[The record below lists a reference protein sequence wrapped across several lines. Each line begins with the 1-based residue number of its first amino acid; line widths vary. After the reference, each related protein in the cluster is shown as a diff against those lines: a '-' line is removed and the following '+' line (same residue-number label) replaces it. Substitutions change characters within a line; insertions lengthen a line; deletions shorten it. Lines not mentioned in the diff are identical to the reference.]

1 MTSPAALSPSVR
13 AFAARAKRVPFGL
26 HSVHVV
32 DEGPR
37 SDEAVVLL
45 HGFPESS
52 FDFRAVIDGLA
63 PETRVVAAD
72 FLGFGL
78 SDKPFPHSYSLFEQA
93 DVIEVVLRTLG
104 VRKAHLVAHDMGT
117 SVAAELAA
125 RLRLG
130 LLGVE
135 LASLLMTNGSVYI
148 EMAALTPSQKLLR
161 LPGIGSVFA
170 RLASYPVFRAQ
181 ARRIITRPLEDAAL
195 RDMFDLMVHDGG
207 RVVLPSLIGYIAERY
222 RFAERWCGALR
233 ELDVPTRVVWG
244 QRDPVAV
251 AAIGERLLREMP
263 RARIERL
270 DDVGHFT
277 PLEAP
282 EELVRNALSLRRGE
296 A

>member
-1 MTSPAALSPSVR
+1 MALSPSVQ
-13 AFAARAKRVPFGL
+13 AFAARAKRVAFGPYR
-26 HSVHVV
+26 VHVM

-37 SDEAVVLL
+37 DDEAVVLL

-52 FDFRAVIDGLA
+52 FDFHDVLGRLT
-63 PETRVVAAD
+63 PHTRVVAAD

-93 DVIEVVLRTLG
+93 DLLEVVLRTLG
-104 VRKAHLVAHDMGT
+104 VRRAHVVAHDMGT

-125 RLRLG
+125 RRLHG
-130 LLGVE
+130 LLGFE
-135 LASLLMTNGSVYI
+135 LASLLLTNGSVYI

-161 LPGIGSVFA
+161 LPGVGGVFA

-181 ARRIITRPLEDAAL
+181 TRRILGRPVDDAAL
-195 RDMFDLMVHDGG
+195 RDMFELMVHDGG
-207 RVVLPSLIGYIAERY
+207 RRVLPSLIGYIAERY
-222 RFAERWCGALR
+222 RFSERWCGALR

-244 QRDPVAV
+244 QKDPVAV

-263 RARIERL
+263 RASLERL

-282 EELVRNALSLRRGE
+282 EELVRAALALRRGE